1 MKKCFLAFILSF
13 GLLLCACADTG
24 SPALTPVSID
34 ETASPAP
41 QSVSTPE
48 AVEQTDERIA
58 NLPEGSGSELGESD
72 GVSYISETVF
82 YPEGADEST
91 ALFTLCCELP
101 VFSDPY
107 PNADEANGEI
117 SEYKDELLT
126 RVSEEYLPY
135 ADGESAAGAS
145 VTSSVRSAGG
155 YTNVFLLE
163 SATFGEDNTENTL
176 GVIVL
181 GESGERLS
189 LASAAMVYDASA
201 IAAQQ
206 IFNLSETEGSVTY
219 GDITVDSIES
229 ALDIYSL
236 FFMADSGY
244 GVIFPAG
251 AIAPEE
257 DGMLSYIIPK
267 DAFYPECVG
276 EAITA
281 EEYEAVIAPLNGL
294 SAACAA
300 DFSDF
305 DSSNPSPYT
314 ASAFMT
320 RLFTSGNEGT
330 AFVSVDKSE
339 YEAAYNEY
347 FASTLPDGIYTE
359 GDGTY
364 LSEATVMVPVYPH
377 TDYVFRIDSA
387 EAEGDTLSLFGMICC
402 GTPGTA
408 DTYELTAATAKLE
421 RAEGS
426 ESGFIFKSLSLG

>member
-13 GLLLCACADTG
+13 GLLLCACADTN
-24 SPALTPVSID
+24 SPALTPEPVD
-34 ETASPAP
+34 ETESPAP
-41 QSVSTPE
+41 ESVATPD
-48 AVEQTDERIA
+48 AEQGNERIA
-58 NLPEGSGSELGESD
+58 NLPEGSGSELSESD
-72 GVSYISETVF
+72 GVSYTSETVF

-91 ALFTLCCELP
+91 ALFTLSCELP
-101 VFSDPY
+101 TFSDPY
-107 PNADEANGEI
+107 PNADEANAEI

-135 ADGESAAGAS
+135 ADGESAAGAT
-145 VTSSVRSAGG
+145 VTSSVKSANG

-163 SATFGEDNTENTL
+163 SVMFGEDNTENTL
-176 GVIVL
+176 GVLVL
-181 GESGERLS
+181 DENGERLS

-236 FFMADSGY
+236 FFAADSGY

-251 AIAPEE
+251 TIAPEE

-276 EAITA
+276 ETITA
-281 EEYEAVIAPLNGL
+281 AEYEAIIAPLNAL

-305 DSSNPSPYT
+305 DSANPSPYT
-314 ASAFMT
+314 VSAFMT

-330 AFVSVDKSE
+330 AFVSVDKGE
-339 YEAAYNEY
+339 YEETYNEY
-347 FASTLPDGIYTE
+347 FASSLPDGIYTE

-364 LSEATVMVPVYPH
+364 LSENAVMVPVYPH
-377 TDYVFRIDSA
+377 TDYVFVIDSA
-387 EAEGDTLSLFGMICC
+387 EENGGTLSISGMICC

-408 DTYELTAATAKLE
+408 DTYELTSATAELV
-421 RAEGS
+421 RAEGT
-426 ESGFIFKSLSLG
+426 ESGFIFSSLSLG

>member
-387 EAEGDTLSLFGMICC
+387 ETEGDTLSLFGMICC

-408 DTYELTAATAKLE
+408 DTYELTAATAELE